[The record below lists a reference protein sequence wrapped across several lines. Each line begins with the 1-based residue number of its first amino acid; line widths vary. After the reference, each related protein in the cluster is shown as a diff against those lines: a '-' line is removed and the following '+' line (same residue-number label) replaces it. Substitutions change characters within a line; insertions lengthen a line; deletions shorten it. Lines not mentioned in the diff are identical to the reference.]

1 MAAAMDIVCTT
12 GAELAFVSG
21 VSQFALDDDLLHMQ
35 SKRVI
40 GHGFS
45 LINNSCK
52 GLGVIHD
59 AAVSMSLDCI
69 LVVMLQHGV
78 SQH

>member
-52 GLGVIHD
+52 GLGVIHH
-59 AAVSMSLDCI
+59 AAVRVYKIVYWWSCCSP
-69 LVVMLQHGV
+69 G
-78 SQH
+78 